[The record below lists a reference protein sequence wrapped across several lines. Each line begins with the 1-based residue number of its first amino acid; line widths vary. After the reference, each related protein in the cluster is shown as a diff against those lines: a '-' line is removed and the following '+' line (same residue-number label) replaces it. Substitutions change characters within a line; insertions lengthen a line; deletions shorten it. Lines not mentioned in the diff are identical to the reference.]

1 MIKFILKTILILLL
15 LIIIALIGVYFYAGE
30 IVKKAVETYVPQVTQ
45 TSAELKG
52 MDLSLFKGEVSL
64 NGLTIGN
71 VKGYQSPDVFSV
83 KKIYVKFDPKSVLT
97 EKIVINQILIDGT
110 HVSAEATYKD
120 GQITSNLTTLKNN
133 VDTFIKKS
141 SNQSTAPKKE
151 VKKEST
157 VKSSSPSKTVVIKD
171 LQINNSN
178 VTVGLLNQAM
188 DIPLPNIQ
196 QKNIGEEGQKTTLK
210 DVAVMV
216 FDMISVESIKATAKG
231 VQELLKKSAE
241 EALSGA
247 KGLVDDAKE
256 SSKNLIDK
264 VKGIF

>member
-15 LIIIALIGVYFYAGE
+15 LVIAVVIGAYFYAGE

-97 EKIVINQILIDGT
+97 NNIIINQILIDGT

-120 GQITSNLTTLKNN
+120 GQVTSNLTTLKNN
-133 VDTFIKKS
+133 VDAFIKKS
-141 SNQSTAPKKE
+141 ASPTTPKNE
-151 VKKEST
+151 VKKENT
-157 VKSSSPSKTVVIKD
+157 ATSSAPAKTVVIKD

-196 QKNIGEEGQKTTLK
+196 QKNIGEKGKKTTLK

-231 VQELLKKSAE
+231 VQELLKRTAE
-241 EALSGA
+241 EALNGA
-247 KGLVDDAKE
+247 KGLVDGVQE
-256 SSKNLIDK
+256 NSKNLINK
-264 VKGIF
+264 VKDIF